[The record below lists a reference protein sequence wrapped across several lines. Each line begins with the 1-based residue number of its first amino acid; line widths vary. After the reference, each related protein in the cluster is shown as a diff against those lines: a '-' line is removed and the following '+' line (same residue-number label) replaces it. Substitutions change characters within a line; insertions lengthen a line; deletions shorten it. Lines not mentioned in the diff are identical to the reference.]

1 MSRQGCVLII
11 KLVLDNNTQL
21 SLLGFKTY
29 KITLR
34 NPKVTW
40 EALKERS
47 AENWDVMELLRVVN
61 YA

>member
-1 MSRQGCVLII
+1 MLII

-29 KITLR
+29 KINLR

-40 EALKERS
+40 EALNERS
-47 AENWDVMELLRVVN
+47 AENWDVMELLRVAN